1 MTNSSVPAIAISE
14 IAIANPRPRNK
25 YIFDQI
31 VTSIST
37 VGLKTPITVSMR
49 ERHPDGSQYDL
60 VCGQGR
66 LEAFLALG
74 QTTIPAIVINAS
86 REDQYLMSLIENI
99 ARKPPSQ
106 IGLLKETR
114 SLRERGYSIDEIAV
128 KLGLGPRYIGTI
140 VMLLGNGENE
150 LIRQV
155 ENGKIPLTV
164 ASEIANGTSS
174 DVQRALT
181 QAYESG
187 ELRGAKLKTVR
198 AIIRRR
204 LSKRIEERKQRQKPQ
219 PKAPLTTQD
228 IAKEYQEHT
237 RIQRALV
244 KRAAVVRER
253 LVLVGAAC
261 RQLFADPNFVTLLR
275 AEDLSLIS
283 EKLIELTR
291 GL

>member
-1 MTNSSVPAIAISE
+1 MTDSTLSAISISE
-14 IAIANPRPRNK
+14 ITIANPRPRSK

-49 ERHPDGSQYDL
+49 ERHPDGTQYDL

-99 ARKPPSQ
+99 ARRPPSQ
-106 IGLLKETR
+106 LGLLNETK
-114 SLRERGYSIDEIAV
+114 SLRQRGYSIDEIAV
-128 KLGLGPRYIGTI
+128 KLGLGRRYIATV
-140 VMLLGNGENE
+140 VMLLDNGETE

-155 ENGKIPLTV
+155 EGGKIPLTV

-174 DVQRALT
+174 DIQRALT
-181 QAYESG
+181 QAYETG
-187 ELRGAKLKTVR
+187 DLRGAKLRAVR
-198 AIIRRR
+198 ALIRRR
-204 LSKRIEERKQRQKPQ
+204 VVKKASGQKQKPQ
-219 PKAPLTTQD
+219 PTPPITSQEL
-228 IAKEYQEHT
+228 AKEYQEHT
-237 RIQRALV
+237 RMQRALV
-244 KRAAVVRER
+244 KRATVVRER
-253 LVLVGAAC
+253 LVLVAAAC

-275 AEDLSLIS
+275 AENLSVIS
-283 EKLIELTR
+283 EKLIELTKEP
-291 GL
+291 

>member
-1 MTNSSVPAIAISE
+1 MTNSSVLAIPLSE
-14 IAIANPRPRNK
+14 ITIANPRPRSK

-49 ERHPDGSQYDL
+49 EKRSDGTQYDL

-66 LEAFLALG
+66 LEAFLTLG
-74 QTTIPAIVINAS
+74 QTAIPAIVINAS

-99 ARKPPSQ
+99 ARRPPSQ
-106 IGLLKETR
+106 LGLLKETK

-128 KLGLGPRYIGTI
+128 KLGLGSRYIATI
-140 VMLLGNGENE
+140 VMLLGNGETE
-150 LIRQV
+150 LIRRV
-155 ENGKIPLTV
+155 ETGMIPLTV
-164 ASEIANGTSS
+164 ASEIANGTSR
-174 DVQRALT
+174 DIQRALT
-181 QAYESG
+181 EAYESG

-204 LSKRIEERKQRQKPQ
+204 NLKPIGARKQKPQ
-219 PKAPLTTQD
+219 PKAPLTSQD
-228 IAKEYQEHT
+228 MAREYQEHT
-237 RIQRALV
+237 RIQRVLV

-275 AEDLSLIS
+275 AENLSRTS

-291 GL
+291 EQ

>member
-1 MTNSSVPAIAISE
+1 MTNSRVPAIPISE
-14 IAIANPRPRNK
+14 ITIANPRPRNK
-25 YIFDQI
+25 YIFEQI

-49 ERHPDGSQYDL
+49 ERNPDGTQYDL

-99 ARKPPSQ
+99 ARRPPSQ
-106 IGLLKETR
+106 LGLLRETK
-114 SLRERGYSIDEIAV
+114 SLRERGYSIDEIAA
-128 KLGLGPRYIGTI
+128 KLGLGARYIGTI
-140 VMLLGNGENE
+140 VMLLGNGETE

-155 ENGKIPLTV
+155 ENGRIPLTV
-164 ASEIANGTSS
+164 ASEIANGTSR
-174 DVQRALT
+174 DIQRALT
-181 QAYESG
+181 EAYESG

-204 LSKRIEERKQRQKPQ
+204 NAKRTGERKQKSA
-219 PKAPLTTQD
+219 PKAPLTSQD
-228 IAKEYQEHT
+228 LAKEYKEHT

-253 LVLVGAAC
+253 LALLGAAC

-275 AEDLSLIS
+275 AENLSVIS

-291 GL
+291 EP